1 MTHPS
6 GLVSS
11 EQFVVDR
18 VEVLRDLHLD
28 VDAAELER

>member
-1 MTHPS
+1 MTRPS

-11 EQFVVDR
+11 EQYLVDR